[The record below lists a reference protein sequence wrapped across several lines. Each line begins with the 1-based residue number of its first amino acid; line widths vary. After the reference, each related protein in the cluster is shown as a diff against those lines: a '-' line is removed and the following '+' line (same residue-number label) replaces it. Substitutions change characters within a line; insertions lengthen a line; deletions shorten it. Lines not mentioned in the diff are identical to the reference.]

1 MLKRIATL
9 LGLVYLSAT
18 VALAQE
24 VPAEERGQAREL
36 FARLIAFNTAK
47 GQGQVPA
54 MAAYLADRLRAAGF
68 DDADLHILP
77 FEDTA
82 SLVVRY
88 PGDGSGGRPV
98 LLLAHM
104 DVVPA
109 RPADWQREPFV
120 LEEEGGYFFG
130 RGTQDMKADI
140 AALVATFI
148 RMKREGITP
157 GRDLVLVFTGDEET
171 EQATVRDL
179 LANHPDL
186 MAAEFAINGDG
197 WSGVL
202 DDHSGQPRLY
212 YLQGAEKAYASFEL
226 TARNPGGHSSEPR
239 LDNAIYDLARAL
251 LAVQALR
258 FPVMANDWTR
268 ASLAASGEAVDGEL
282 GLALRRFAA
291 DPADGEAGER
301 LAAEPAYVGRTRTT
315 CVATL
320 LRGGHAE
327 NALPQSAT
335 ATINCRVFPGM
346 TIREVGERLQAAV
359 GETVAVRLISPEFD
373 SVASPLRPD
382 VLAAVSR
389 AVHALYPEVEV
400 VPDQPSFATDGS
412 FLRAAGIPTYGAS
425 GLFIRPGESFAHGL
439 DERIP
444 VTSFYNSLVYWY
456 TLLTTL
462 AGQGDAPAA

>member
-1 MLKRIATL
+1 LKKSPVL
-9 LGLVYLSAT
+9 LGLVLAAT
-18 VALAQE
+18 VAFALDNPSQE
-24 VPAEERGQAREL
+24 REQAREL
-36 FARLIAFNTAK
+36 FARLIAFNTAR

-54 MAAYLADRLRAAGF
+54 MARYIAEQLRRAGF
-68 DDADLHILP
+68 VDADLHILP

-82 SLVVRY
+82 SLVARY

-109 RPADWQREPFV
+109 NPTDWERQPFELV
-120 LEEEGGYFFG
+120 EEDGYFFG

-140 AALVATFI
+140 AALVSAFI
-148 RMKREGITP
+148 RMKREGFVP
-157 GRDLVLVFTGDEET
+157 DRDLVLVFTGDEET

-179 LANHPDL
+179 LANHPEL
-186 MAAEFAINGDG
+186 MAAEFALNGDG

-202 DDHSGQPRLY
+202 DDHTGQPRLY

-226 TARNPGGHSSEPR
+226 TTRNPGGHSSEPR
-239 LDNAIYDLARAL
+239 VDNAIYDLAKAL
-251 LAVQALR
+251 LSVQNFH

-268 ASLAASGEAVDGEL
+268 GSLAASGKTTDGEL
-282 GLALRRFAA
+282 GAAMRRFAA
-291 DPADGEAGER
+291 NPEDTGAAARLER
-301 LAAEPAYVGRTRTT
+301 EPAYVGRTRTT
-315 CVATL
+315 CIATL
-320 LRGGHAE
+320 IQGGHAE

-335 ATINCRVFPGM
+335 ATVNCRVFPGM
-346 TIREVGERLQAAV
+346 TIREVGELLQAAV
-359 GETVAVRLISPEFD
+359 GDKVEVRLTSPEFD

-382 VLAAVSR
+382 VVAAVSA
-389 AVHALYPEVEV
+389 AVHALYPDVEV

-444 VTSFYNSLVYWY
+444 VASFYNTVVYWY

-462 AGQGDAPAA
+462 GSQGAAPAG